1 MGNRISYRATNSTK
15 LIKKL
20 IFSLLI
26 VLMHA
31 NFLYAQEDNRR
42 CVQFRHSQQ
51 QMRIDSVLIEPNS
64 LIITDRYGDTLF
76 HRFNSESRILEL
88 EKAPDNE
95 PILICFR
102 ILALPDKLD
111 SRYVL
116 QTDSSKVVVQVPATS
131 SSIVTTREELFST
144 GDIEKTGVLSRGIT
158 FGNTQ
163 NVFVSSVL
171 NLQMEGALTDNLF
184 LRAAITDQRVPF
196 QPEGNTLQIQEFD
209 RVFLEVYNDNLS
221 LTAGDVVFQNPE
233 SNFLRYYKNVQGG
246 LFRSN
251 YKIGEKSEAETYV
264 GASLA
269 KGKFASTVVEA
280 LEGVSGPYRL
290 RGPEDQRFIVVMA
303 NSEKVFVDGRQLQ
316 RGFDYDY
323 VIDYN
328 LAEITFMPKVLITR
342 YTRIR
347 VDFEYAD
354 QNFSRSIITAGHSQQ
369 LGKFELSGNFY
380 REQDNRN
387 RPLLTELSLADQELL
402 SEIGDNID
410 AAFRESA
417 TLQIFN
423 PNQIQYFEKD
433 TLLADGQQF
442 RIFARA
448 TSELQ
453 QVYSV
458 SFTEVGQGGGDYRI
472 RRTTEN
478 GRVFE
483 WVAPQNGISTGNYAP
498 ISTLPVP
505 NKREMATF
513 GTRWSA
519 SERDQLYVETAFSFR
534 DRNLY
539 SEIDN
544 ENNNGQAIK
553 LGYETT
559 RRPISLWRDYSLSAN
574 ANAEYNSKDFQFI
587 DRLRSIEFD
596 RDWSLDPR
604 VNLAP
609 ATEQI
614 FTSKVNLIADGGR
627 NILYQFVARNRGDVV
642 NGILQ
647 SMQVNEQFGPIRL
660 QSDAFIMRNSL
671 ATRDAEW
678 NRAKIDLSYRNAFLS
693 PGYRYEVDRNAVR
706 AVDRDS
712 VISTAM
718 NFQEQMIYLE
728 SQDTAKVQFRV
739 SQSWREDKLPFFG
752 ELSPE
757 SRAQNSQVNL
767 QTRGKSQDINLV
779 LTYRQLENLLPMAE
793 ERWEQTLL
801 GRVDWL
807 GNFWNNNIRSELSY
821 QVGDGREL
829 LREFIFLQVPTG
841 EGTHT
846 WRDENGDGIQDLNE
860 FYEAINADEKNYIKV
875 FVPTDEYTRAFTQNF
890 NYRLNIGLPQAWKEA
905 GGWRAFASRFSN
917 ISSYALDKKII
928 DDEIAARLL
937 PSIGI
942 SDQEDILSYRKLIRS
957 SFFFNRAVAKYGA
970 DFNISQSERQ
980 QLLTQG
986 FEEFRNNE
994 YRLNMRYSIDEE
1006 VNVLFGLFNGQKS
1019 TVSDFLSLR
1028 NYTIDSHGFKPEL
1041 SWQPS
1046 LQMRLSAS
1054 YGNTYREN
1062 MLSTEGLDEFARIN
1076 EWMIDFRFMKVNKT
1090 TLSSNV
1096 RYLNIDFEGIE
1107 NSPAGYELLQA
1118 LRPGN
1123 NFTWSLALTQR
1134 LLNGLQIGLN
1144 YEGRKSP
1151 NQTMIHTG
1159 RMQVSALF

>member
-1 MGNRISYRATNSTK
+1 
-15 LIKKL
+15 
-20 IFSLLI
+20 
-26 VLMHA
+26 MHTYS
-31 NFLYAQEDNRR
+31 LYAQDDNRR

-51 QMRIDSVLIEPNS
+51 QMVIDSVLIEPSS
-64 LIITDRYGDTLF
+64 LIITDRYGDTLA
-76 HRFNSESRILEL
+76 HRFNIELRTLEL
-88 EKAPDNE
+88 VKSPDNE
-95 PILICFR
+95 PILLCFR
-102 ILALPDKLD
+102 ILGLPDNFE
-111 SRYVL
+111 SRYAL
-116 QTDSSKVVVQVPATS
+116 QSDSTEIAVQVPKMS
-131 SSIVTTREELFST
+131 GSRVTTREELFST

-163 NVFVSSVL
+163 NVFVNSVL
-171 NLQMEGALTDNLF
+171 NLQMEGALSDNLF

-221 LTAGDVVFQNPE
+221 LRAGDVVFQNPE

-246 LFRSN
+246 LFRSK
-251 YKIGEKSEAETYV
+251 YTVGETSEANTYV

-290 RGPEDQRFIVVMA
+290 RGPEAQRFVVIMA

-347 VDFEYAD
+347 VDFEFAD
-354 QNFSRSIITAGHSQQ
+354 QNFSRSIITAGHLQQ
-369 LGKFELSGNFY
+369 LGKIELYGNFY

-402 SEIGDNID
+402 SGIGDDI
-410 AAFRESA
+410 ALAFRESI
-417 TLQIFN
+417 TLQVYN
-423 PNQIQYFEKD
+423 PNQIQYIEKD
-433 TLLADGQQF
+433 TILTDGGQQF
-442 RIFARA
+442 EIFARA
-448 TSELQ
+448 TSAME
-453 QVYSV
+453 QVFAV

-498 ISTLPVP
+498 ISTLPIP
-505 NKREMATF
+505 NKLEMASF
-513 GTRWSA
+513 GSKWNV
-519 SERDQLYVETAFSFR
+519 SERDQLFIETAFSTR
-534 DRNLY
+534 DQNLY

-544 ENNNGQAIK
+544 GNNNGQAVK
-553 LGYETT
+553 LGYQTS
-559 RRPISLWRDYSLSAN
+559 RRPITLWREYSLSAST
-574 ANAEYNSKDFQFI
+574 NAEFNSKDFQFI

-604 VNLAP
+604 VPLAP

-614 FTSKVNLIADGGR
+614 FTTQANLSAAEGR
-627 NILYQFVARNRGDVV
+627 NILYQFAARERGEVV
-642 NGILQ
+642 SGIQ
-647 SMQVNEQFGPIRL
+647 HVMQINEQFGPIRVR
-660 QSDAFIMRNSL
+660 SDGFFMRNSQ
-671 ATRDAEW
+671 ASRDAEW
-678 NRAKIDLSYRNAFLS
+678 NRTKIDVSYRNSILS
-693 PGYRYEVDRNAVR
+693 PGYRYEIDRNAVR
-706 AVDRDS
+706 AINSDS
-712 VISTAM
+712 VINTAM
-718 NFQEQMIYLE
+718 NFQEQMFYLE
-728 SQDTAKVQFRV
+728 SQDTAKVQFRI
-739 SQSWREDKLPFFG
+739 SQSWREDKLPLFG
-752 ELSPE
+752 ELTPE
-757 SRAQNSQVNL
+757 SRAQNTQVNL
-767 QTRGKSQDINLV
+767 QSRGKSQDINLV
-779 LTYRQLENLLPMAE
+779 LTYRQLENLLPMAD

-807 GNFWNNNIRSELSY
+807 GNFWDNNIRSELSY

-860 FYEAINADEKNYIKV
+860 FYEAINPDEKNYIKV
-875 FVPTDEYTRAFTQNF
+875 FVPTDEYTRAFSQNF
-890 NYRLNIGLPQAWKEA
+890 NYRLNIGLPQAWQEA
-905 GGWRAFASRFSN
+905 GGWKAFASRFST
-917 ISSYALDKKII
+917 ISSYSLDKKIA

-937 PSIGI
+937 PSVGI

-957 SFFFNRAVAKYGA
+957 SFFYNRAIAKYGA
-970 DFNISQSERQ
+970 DFNIQQSERR

-986 FEEFRNNE
+986 FEEFRNSE
-994 YRLNMRYSIDEE
+994 YRLNMRYSIDSE
-1006 VNVLFGLFNGQKS
+1006 VNFLFGVFNGQKS
-1019 TVSDFLSLR
+1019 TVSDFLSVR
-1028 NYTIDSHGFKPEL
+1028 NFTIDSRGIKPEV

-1054 YGNTYREN
+1054 YTNTYREN
-1062 MLSTEGLDEFARIN
+1062 VFSEGLEEFTKIN
-1076 EWMIDFRFMKVNKT
+1076 EWMVDFRFMKVNKT

-1151 NQTMIHTG
+1151 NQTIIHTG